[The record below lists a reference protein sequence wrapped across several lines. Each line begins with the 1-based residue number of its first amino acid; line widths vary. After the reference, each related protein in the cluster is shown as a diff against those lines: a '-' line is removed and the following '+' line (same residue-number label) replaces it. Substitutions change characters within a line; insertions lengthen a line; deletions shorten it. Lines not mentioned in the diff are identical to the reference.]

1 MTQLQVPQ
9 ARRRLRAELRSARA
23 RAGLT
28 QRDVAEAMEWSLPKL
43 IRIESASV
51 GISTADLRAL
61 LHHYGVVEPAE
72 VERLV
77 NLARAGKEQRS
88 WWIQYREMTSRQYL
102 AFHAW
107 KRRRGTR
114 EHNECVVGWA
124 VGISDHADH

>member
-9 ARRRLRAELRSARA
+9 ARRLRAELRSARA

-88 WWIQYREMTSRQYL
+88 WELVDPVPGGDL
-102 AFHAW
+102 A
-107 KRRRGTR
+107 
-114 EHNECVVGWA
+114 A
-124 VGISDHADH
+124 VPGIPRMEEEARNS